1 MTDTQEK
8 MHGWYSQK
16 QYEHKKK
23 IVLKINNKPCEKVF
37 YLDKN
42 ENEVEVTEV
51 TSEKKYTSNFDD
63 VKYMGEL
70 KSFSRVSRI

>member
-1 MTDTQEK
+1 MTDTKEK

-16 QYEHKKK
+16 QYENKKT
-23 IVLKINNKPCEKVF
+23 IVLKVNSKPCEKIF

-51 TSEKKYTSNFDD
+51 TSEKKYTSNYDD

>member
-1 MTDTQEK
+1 MV
-8 MHGWYSQK
+8 S
-16 QYEHKKK
+16 
-23 IVLKINNKPCEKVF
+23 I

-51 TSEKKYTSNFDD
+51 TSEKKYTSNYDD